1 MKNKFQYQNK
11 VLLISV
17 LLMAFTSFAFSQNR
31 LDKLLQHLS
40 TADNYVMVA
49 SHRGDWRNAPE
60 NSVQAI
66 KNCIGMGVDIVEIDV
81 RLTKDS
87 VPVLMH
93 DATIDRTSTG
103 AGKVADWTLDSLR
116 TLNLLSSCNIAT
128 RHKIPTLEEAML
140 AAKGQILINLDKCS
154 DYMDKVY
161 PVLLKTGTVNQAI
174 LKGTKNIDDVRHQ
187 YGFLLD
193 KIIFMPIL
201 DEKTPGLLGFVD
213 DYLTEYKATA
223 FEVLFTDDNSQMFEV
238 IKSIKK
244 RNSRVWVNTLWESL
258 CGLHDDDLAVDDP
271 DAAWGWVVER
281 GANIIQTDRPAM
293 LVNYLNNKCLHE

>member
-93 DATIDRTSTG
+93 DATIDRTSNGT
-103 AGKVADWTLDSLR
+103 GKVADWTLDSLR
-116 TLNLLSSCNIAT
+116 TLNLLNGCNIAT

-154 DYMDKVY
+154 GYMDKVY
-161 PVLLKTGTVNQAI
+161 PVLLKTGTVNLAI
-174 LKGTKNIDDVRHQ
+174 FKGTKNIDDVRHQ
-187 YGFLLD
+187 YGVLLD

-201 DEKTPGLLGFVD
+201 DEKTPGLPGFVD

-281 GANIIQTDRPAM
+281 GANIIQTDRPE
-293 LVNYLNNKCLHE
+293 LLLNYLRKKKLHD